1 MEHVAIIVD
10 GTDAVVRDGT
20 VGFPV
25 GSIRAP
31 RRPLAGLGIA
41 IVTALVTMG
50 AMGPRPTSTD
60 AALAQACAPANPAPV
75 ADGPAAL
82 PTLTVTAGPVPWW
95 LRPQVREWVDPATGR
110 SMQAQPDRPHRVA
123 HGAHWTP

>member
-1 MEHVAIIVD
+1 MAIIVD
-10 GTDAVVRDGT
+10 GTDTVVRDGT

-25 GSIRAP
+25 RTIRPP

-41 IVTALVTMG
+41 IVTAVVTMG
-50 AMGPRPTSTD
+50 AMGPRPPSAD
-60 AALAQACAPANPAPV
+60 AAIGVACDPASSTPI
-75 ADGPAAL
+75 ADGPAAQA
-82 PTLTVTAGPVPWW
+82 TLTVTASPMPWW